1 MEGVPAGAADK
12 KLLVIGVASVF
23 LIIVAVLLDLQ
34 YLYLMAA
41 ALGVLPLA
49 SYLLARYGRARFL
62 VTREHEATT
71 QEERLTPLTLRLTA
85 TGGLPLASL
94 RVGDMLPAEMPLAR
108 SPAAGAEARAATE
121 PLNGMPPADA
131 LAPTSPRSERTATP
145 LLALDEWDGET
156 GNRTYHVAPNRRGV
170 YHFGPARLV
179 TTDPLGLFTFV
190 LPAPGT
196 MTEIV
201 VHPTPIPAVDT
212 VYGGSGLQGLRESDG
227 KTLRGDGMDFHGV
240 REYRAGD
247 ALRRVHWPT
256 TARTGALAV
265 VEWERAYQR
274 DLVIGLDAA
283 QNTHHG
289 KGRETTLEYAV
300 KVAAT
305 LVDRTLTSGGGVL
318 LVTQSGRVHIQPGD
332 NDKSVGRFRLFD
344 LLARVEANATTFLA
358 DALAAARPEAGSHF
372 VILTARGDGRLSVY
386 LSERMARSG
395 DSAEVLFFEPS
406 SFGGPRVMSPAIAGA
421 PLSVITCEH
430 SPWREGGRELAYLFQ
445 NRDNGARR
453 RDGGGG
459 GSADRA

>member
-1 MEGVPAGAADK
+1 MEGIPGGAADK
-12 KLLVIGVASVF
+12 KLLVIGVAALF

-41 ALGVLPLA
+41 SLGVLPLA
-49 SYLLARYGRARFL
+49 SYLLARYGRSQFFVER
-62 VTREHEATT
+62 VHEATT
-71 QEERLTPLTLRLTA
+71 QEERLTPITLRLSA

-94 RVGDMLPAEMPLAR
+94 RVGDTLPAELPLA
-108 SPAAGAEARAATE
+108 AAEANEGVGE
-121 PLNGMPPADA
+121 PEE
-131 LAPTSPRSERTATP
+131 TSPRRAMPTP

-156 GNRTYHVAPNRRGV
+156 GGRTYHVAPFKRGV
-170 YHFGPARLV
+170 YRFGPVRLV
-179 TTDPLGLFTFV
+179 TTDPLGLFSFA
-190 LPAPGT
+190 LPT
-196 MTEIV
+196 TCTTEIV
-201 VHPTPIPAVDT
+201 VHPTPIPAVAT
-212 VYGGSGLQGLRESDG
+212 VYGGAGIQGLRESDG
-227 KTLRGDGMDFHGV
+227 KTVRGDGMDFHGV
-240 REYRAGD
+240 REYRHGD

-274 DLVIGLDAA
+274 DLVIGLDATH
-283 QNTHHG
+283 NTHHG

-305 LVDRTLTSGGGVL
+305 LVERTLASGGGVL
-318 LVTQSGRVHIQPGD
+318 LVTQSGRVHIRPGD

-344 LLARVEANATTFLA
+344 LLARVEANAATSLA
-358 DALAAARPEAGSHF
+358 DALAASRPEAGSHF
-372 VILTARGDGRLSVY
+372 VILTACGDGRLSVY

-395 DSAEVLFFEPS
+395 DSAEVMFFEPS
-406 SFGGPRVMSPAIAGA
+406 SFGGPHVMSPAIAGA

-453 RDGGGG
+453 RDGGGVRE
-459 GSADRA
+459 RA